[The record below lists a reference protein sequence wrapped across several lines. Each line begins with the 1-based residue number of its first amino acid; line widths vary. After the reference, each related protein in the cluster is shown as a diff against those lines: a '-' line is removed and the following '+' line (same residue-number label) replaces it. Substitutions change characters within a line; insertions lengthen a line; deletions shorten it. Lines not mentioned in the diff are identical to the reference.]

1 MTELLQKAIDQV
13 QALPDDEQDRVAR
26 LMLDAAEIVHK
37 ANTDGAAEQRP
48 IWEVIPEMMK
58 DVPEEELD
66 RLPSDGAAEHDHYI
80 YGTPKR
86 FS

>member
-1 MTELLQKAIDQV
+1 MTELLQKAINQV
-13 QALPDDEQDRVAR
+13 QALPEDEQDRVAR
-26 LMLDAAEIVHK
+26 LMLDATETVHK
-37 ANTDGAAEQRP
+37 ANGEGAVEQRP

-66 RLPSDGAAEHDHYI
+66 KLPSDGAAEHDHYI

-86 FS
+86 YS

>member
-13 QALPDDEQDRVAR
+13 KALPDDEQDRLAR
-26 LMLDAAEIVHK
+26 LLLDAAETAHK
-37 ANTDGAAEQRP
+37 ANGEGAVEQRR

-66 RLPSDGAAEHDHYI
+66 KLPTDGAAEHDHYI
-80 YGTPKR
+80 YGTPKKY
-86 FS
+86 S